1 MAANLLRRNWRL
13 MRYEG
18 QAHEI
23 GAPHPASAILKS
35 YIAPMPIRKCIVA
48 VAMLGAVSSSM
59 LASSFPPAVAAVP
72 PQSSF
77 GCGSVASPVQG
88 QKSFDFS
95 AAGDIGSYIV
105 EMPPDAS
112 AKDPLPLIIDL
123 HGYSETAAI
132 QVSFS
137 ALGSYGS
144 THGFITVTP
153 QVNKAVQYWDITP
166 GSADQKFLGDLIT
179 HLTQTLCV
187 DRHRVFVAGYSNGA
201 FMASALACTYANKIA
216 AVATVAGIQAPPGCH
231 PARPVP
237 VVAFHG
243 TADPFV
249 PYRGGIGP
257 AAKSLPAPNGV
268 GTLGSHPDSK
278 EDRGIS
284 ASPLPIPI
292 EEARWAAR
300 NGCSKSPKTSTV
312 AIGVTLIAYSCPRN
326 ATVEL
331 YRESGDGHIWAGSE
345 AMVSI
350 ESVVGKTTFAISA
363 DQLMWKF
370 FASHPL

>member
-1 MAANLLRRNWRL
+1 M
-13 MRYEG
+13 
-18 QAHEI
+18 
-23 GAPHPASAILKS
+23 PKS
-35 YIAPMPIRKCIVA
+35 YIASVPIKKCV
-48 VAMLGAVSSSM
+48 VVLAMLGTILVSSV
-59 LASSFPPAVAAVP
+59 LASSSPPAVAAVP
-72 PQSSF
+72 PQSSI
-77 GCGSVASPVQG
+77 GCGSGASPVQG

-95 AAGDIGSYIV
+95 AAGDIGSYLV
-105 EMPPDAS
+105 EMPPNAS
-112 AKDPLPLIIDL
+112 VNHPLPLIIDL

-132 QVSFS
+132 QASFS

-144 THGFITVTP
+144 SHGFITVTP
-153 QVNKAVQYWDITP
+153 QVNKPVQFWVVTS

-187 DRHRVFVAGYSNGA
+187 DKHRVFVAGYSNGA
-201 FMASALACTYANKIA
+201 FMASALACTYANRIA
-216 AVATVAGIQAPPGCH
+216 AVATVAGIQAPAGCH

-249 PYRGGIGP
+249 PYQGGIGP
-257 AAKSLPAPNGV
+257 AAKTLPAPNGV
-268 GTLGSHPDSK
+268 GTLGSNPDSK
-278 EDRGIS
+278 GVRGIS
-284 ASPLPIPI
+284 ASMLPIPI

-300 NGCSKSPKTSTV
+300 NGCSKSPKTSNV
-312 AIGVTLIAYSCPRN
+312 ANGVTLIAYSCPGH

-331 YRESGDGHIWAGSE
+331 YRESGDGHVWAGSE
-345 AMVSI
+345 AMVAI